1 MWHPASALFPPQQH
15 ILNLLHPS
23 HSQLHW
29 PNSTQAC
36 FWLLLVSFSFSLLA
50 SYVGPLSEF
59 TTAIQSCKLMLHR
72 PIGGVKGQRWKSTH
86 FTDENFSLFSCNWR
100 WENGMWFANLVVQH
114 QLPHCQTDDWKAEG
128 GADVPKTLKI
138 EEFTHTSN
146 IHLLPPDLTYVF
158 RWCSWHSLALSGS
171 NQITKIT
178 SKSISENELRLCQY
192 HCRVSCQMSDV
203 RC

>member
-1 MWHPASALFPPQQH
+1 MWSPSDQYTSLVVLSAHSEAGHSSICIKISSQMHHKQMLTIFP
-15 ILNLLHPS
+15 II
-23 HSQLHW
+23 SQLNQICVTPCKCTVPTSAAH
-29 PNSTQAC
+29 PKPPSPLTLSTPLTQLDPSMLL
-36 FWLLLVSFSFSLLA
+36 LLLVSFSFSLLA

-138 EEFTHTSN
+138 EEF
-146 IHLLPPDLTYVF
+146 I
-158 RWCSWHSLALSGS
+158 
-171 NQITKIT
+171 
-178 SKSISENELRLCQY
+178 
-192 HCRVSCQMSDV
+192 
-203 RC
+203 